1 MTASYV
7 GTLARND
14 YQSWLY
20 SKTYSF
26 VMIKQVAK
34 LIEIDTERLRL
45 RQWRTQDLEPFAQL
59 NADPKVMEFFPT
71 VLDRGGSDAMA
82 YRCQSLIAERGWGL
96 WAVETKGAHEFIGYV
111 GLHMPTFELP
121 FSPCIEIGWRLA
133 FQHWGKGFA
142 TEAARA
148 ALLVGFEQLGFPE
161 IVSFASLQNLRSRAV
176 MERIGMRDSGTI
188 FEHPA
193 IPRGHSLREHCLY
206 RLTREQWLSHK

>member
-1 MTASYV
+1 MT
-7 GTLARND
+7 
-14 YQSWLY
+14 
-20 SKTYSF
+20 
-26 VMIKQVAK
+26 KQVNK

-82 YRCQSLIAERGWGL
+82 SRCQSLIAERGWGL
-96 WAVETKGAHEFIGYV
+96 WAVETKDTREFIGYV
-111 GLHMPTFELP
+111 GLHMPALELP

-148 ALLVGFEQLGFPE
+148 ALLVGFEQLGFLE

-176 MERIGMRDSGTI
+176 MERLGMLDSGAV

-193 IPRGHSLREHCLY
+193 IPQGNPLRRHCLY
-206 RLTREQWLSHK
+206 RLSREQWLGK